1 MIDTAG
7 HTLAHDLT
15 FRAADRLDD
24 GRAAGPRPL
33 MLVLPGGGYGGH
45 ADHEG
50 PVIAE
55 WLAGLGVNTL
65 TLRYPVAPARH
76 PEALLRAQGVVAAA
90 RTGALDLGDGVDRSR
105 IGVIGFSAGGHLA
118 AQLST
123 ATTVE
128 AARVDLAVLAYPV
141 ISMTHEPHSGSLTN
155 LLGPDST
162 PQLRRE
168 LSQELRVDRS
178 TPPTFLWHT
187 AEDDAVAVSHS
198 LRYASALAA
207 HDVPFDLHVFE
218 AGGHGRGLARGE
230 GPLAAWSGL
239 CATWLGQRG
248 WVDETPAGQTS
259 AGLTSAG
266 QTSAG

>member
-1 MIDTAG
+1 MTDTAG
-7 HTLAHDLT
+7 PELADDLT
-15 FRAADRLDD
+15 FRPAGGAAD
-24 GRAAGPRPL
+24 GPRPL
-33 MLVLPGGGYGGH
+33 MLVLPGGGYVGH

-55 WLAGLGVNTL
+55 WLAGLGVNAL

-76 PEALLRAQGVVAAA
+76 PEALLRAQGVVAAV
-90 RTGALDLGDGVDRSR
+90 RTGALDLGGAVDRSR

-123 ATTVE
+123 SRLA

-141 ISMTHEPHSGSLTN
+141 ISMTHEPHSGSLTS
-155 LLGPDST
+155 LVGPDS
-162 PQLRRE
+162 PPRLRRE
-168 LSQELRVDRS
+168 LSQELRVDGS

-187 AEDDAVAVSHS
+187 AEDDAVTVSHS

-230 GPLAAWSGL
+230 GPLEAWAGL
-239 CATWLGQRG
+239 CAAWLRQRG
-248 WVDETPAGQTS
+248 WAGETTGGETTAG
-259 AGLTSAG
+259 
-266 QTSAG
+266 